1 MTRQMRASTSEPRHG
16 RSLGQATTEFAM
28 VILLALTILLAIVEF
43 GLIVHAYTFASNAAR
58 DAVRYAIVHGSTSSS
73 PATSTDIQNFV
84 DAEAAGIDTSKLTIT
99 TTPTGNWTPGSP
111 VKVQVTYAFQPL
123 YPLSGVSLSLTGTA
137 QMIVSQ

>member
-1 MTRQMRASTSEPRHG
+1 MTHLMRASRNK
-16 RSLGQATTEFAM
+16 RRRARALGQAATEFAM
-28 VILLALTILLAIVEF
+28 VVPLALTILFAIVEF
-43 GLIVHAYTFASNAAR
+43 GLIVHAYTFASNSAR

-84 DAEAAGIDTSKLTIT
+84 WAEAAGIDTSKLTIT
-99 TTPTGNWTPGSP
+99 TTPASNWTPGSP